1 MGPPHRCP
9 PLTRKTMGGEPSRAM
24 AVESLR
30 LLPPLY
36 LPAGRS
42 ACITNPI
49 LVMPH

>member
-1 MGPPHRCP
+1 M
-9 PLTRKTMGGEPSRAM
+9 RAM

-42 ACITNPI
+42 AYGSSPS
-49 LVMPH
+49 LAMPH